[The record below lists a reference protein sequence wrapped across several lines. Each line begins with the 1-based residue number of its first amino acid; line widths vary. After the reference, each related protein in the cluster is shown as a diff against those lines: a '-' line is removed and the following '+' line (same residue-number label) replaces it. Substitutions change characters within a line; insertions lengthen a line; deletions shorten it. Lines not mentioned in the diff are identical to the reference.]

1 MPGLCY
7 TLWLMFSG
15 EKLFMKKVLV
25 LGGGRIGAA
34 IAKNLSVDH
43 QVTLADLNTSHLNHL
58 KEDCQITQANA
69 CDDNE
74 LAALVQPFDLVVG
87 ALPSLLGFDRLRQL
101 IALKKPIVD
110 ISFFAEDALTLND
123 LAKANNVTALVD
135 FGLAPGI
142 SNLYAGHFVDQFDQ
156 VESFACKVGGVP
168 VERLKPF
175 EYKAP
180 FAPLDVIEEYT
191 RPARMRRDGKDVTF
205 PAMSEIESL
214 YFKGVGHMEAFNT
227 DGLRSLLQTVD
238 IPTMAEKTVR
248 YNGHA
253 HLIQQLIDGGFFKAE
268 HRDATARVLL
278 EQWQFEENEPDLTVM
293 EISAQG
299 IKNGQPK
306 SENYQLIDHYDHDN
320 NVSSMARTTG
330 YTCAAGVRL
339 ALSHELPNG
348 VLPPEIIGQNK
359 TWFNH
364 IMNELASHNI
374 ELKIT

>member
-1 MPGLCY
+1 MIN
-7 TLWLMFSG
+7 
-15 EKLFMKKVLV
+15 KVLV

-43 QVTLADLNTSHLNHL
+43 EVTLADLNISHLSGLSTHCEL
-58 KEDCQITQANA
+58 VAVNA
-69 CDDNE
+69 CDDNN
-74 LAALVQPFDLVVG
+74 LAKLVKPFDLVVG
-87 ALPSLLGFDRLRQL
+87 ALPSLLGFDRLRAL
-101 IALKKPIVD
+101 IELKKNIVD

-123 LAKANNVTALVD
+123 LAKANGVTALVD
-135 FGLAPGI
+135 FGLAPGM
-142 SNLYAGHFVDQFDQ
+142 SNLYAGHFVDQYDQ
-156 VESFACKVGGVP
+156 VDSFVCKVGGVP

-191 RPARMRRDGKDVTF
+191 RPARMKRQGQEIIL

-253 HLIQQLIDGGFFKAE
+253 GLIQQLIDGGFFKDE
-268 HRDATARVLL
+268 HRENTAKVLL
-278 EQWQFEENEPDLTVM
+278 EQWQFAENEPDLTVM
-293 EISAQG
+293 EISASG
-299 IKNGQPK
+299 TKDGLAIEE
-306 SENYQLIDHYDHDN
+306 SFQLIDHYDHQN
-320 NVSSMARTTG
+320 NISSMARTTG
-330 YTCAAGVRL
+330 FTCAAGVRL
-339 ALSHELPNG
+339 ALAHDDLPKG
-348 VLPPEIIGQNK
+348 VIPPEIIGQNQ

-364 IMNELASHNI
+364 IFAELAQHNI
-374 ELKIT
+374 KINKQ

>member
-1 MPGLCY
+1 
-7 TLWLMFSG
+7 
-15 EKLFMKKVLV
+15 MKKVLV

-43 QVTLADLNTSHLNHL
+43 QVTLADINTAHLGQLQNSCEL
-58 KEDCQITQANA
+58 ITANA
-69 CDDNE
+69 CDDKE
-74 LAALVQPFDLVVG
+74 LASLVQPFDVVVG
-87 ALPSLLGFDRLRQL
+87 ALPSLLGFDRLRAL
-101 IALKKPIVD
+101 IELKKNIVD
-110 ISFFAEDALTLND
+110 ISFFAEDALALNE
-123 LAKANNVTALVD
+123 LAQTNGVTALVD

-142 SNLYAGHFVDQFDQ
+142 SNLYAGHFVDQYDQ
-156 VESFACKVGGVP
+156 VDSFACKVGGVP

-191 RPARMRRDGKDVTF
+191 RPARMRRDGKEVIF

-253 HLIQQLIDGGFFKAE
+253 TLIQQLLDAGFFKPE
-268 HRDATARVLL
+268 HRDATAKVLL

-293 EISAQG
+293 EISANG
-299 IKNGQPK
+299 TKNGQPHA
-306 SENYQLIDHYDHDN
+306 ETYQLIDHYDQQN

-330 YTCAAGVRL
+330 FTCAAGVRL
-339 ALSHELPNG
+339 ALNHDLPKG
-348 VLPPEIIGQNK
+348 VLPPEIIGQNQ
-359 TWFNH
+359 TWFEH
-364 IMNELASHNI
+364 IMTELASH
-374 ELKIT
+374 KIKLEAL

>member
-1 MPGLCY
+1 
-7 TLWLMFSG
+7 
-15 EKLFMKKVLV
+15 MKKVLV

-43 QVTLADLNTSHLNHL
+43 DVTLADLSIDHLSDLQGDCHL
-58 KEDCQITQANA
+58 VAANA
-69 CDDNE
+69 CDDQA
-74 LAALVQPFDLVVG
+74 LAALVEPFDVVVG
-87 ALPSLLGFDRLRQL
+87 ALPSLLGFDRLKAL
-101 IALKKPIVD
+101 IELNKNIVD
-110 ISFFAEDALTLND
+110 ISFFAEDALALND
-123 LAKANNVTALVD
+123 LAQQKGVTALVD

-142 SNLYAGHFVDQFDQ
+142 SNLYAGHFVNQYDQ
-156 VESFACKVGGVP
+156 VDAFACKVGGVP

-191 RPARMRRDGKDVTF
+191 RPARMRRDGQDITL
-205 PAMSEIESL
+205 PAMSEIETL

-248 YNGHA
+248 YSGHA
-253 HLIQQLIDGGFFKAE
+253 TLIQQLIDAGFFKPE
-268 HRDATARVLL
+268 HRNATAKVLL
-278 EQWQFEENEPDLTVM
+278 EQWQFAEHEPDLTVM
-293 EISAQG
+293 EISASG
-299 IKNGQPK
+299 SKNGQPIK
-306 SENYQLIDHYDHDN
+306 ETLQLIDHYDQHN

-339 ALSHELPNG
+339 MLSQDDLPKG

-359 TWFNH
+359 VWFDQ
-364 IMNELASHNI
+364 IFAELAQHDI
-374 ELKIT
+374 QVIKH

>member
-1 MPGLCY
+1 MNR
-7 TLWLMFSG
+7 
-15 EKLFMKKVLV
+15 VLV

-34 IAKNLSVDH
+34 IAKNLSDDH
-43 QVTLADLNTSHLNHL
+43 DVTLADLNTDHLNHL
-58 KEDCQITQANA
+58 SVHCNVVAANA
-69 CDDNE
+69 CDDGA
-74 LAALVQPFDLVVG
+74 LAQLVEPFDIVVG
-87 ALPSLLGFDRLRQL
+87 ALPSLLGFDRLRAL
-101 IALKKPIVD
+101 IELKKDIVD
-110 ISFFAEDALTLND
+110 ISFFAEDALTLNE
-123 LAKANNVTALVD
+123 LAQSNGVSALVD

-142 SNLYAGHFVDQFDQ
+142 SNLYAGHFVDQYDH

-191 RPARMRRDGKDVTF
+191 RPARMRRDGKEVIF

-253 HLIQQLIDGGFFKAE
+253 TLIQQLLDGGFFKPE
-268 HRDATARVLL
+268 HRDATAKVLL

-293 EISAQG
+293 EISASG
-299 IKNGQPK
+299 EKNGQSH
-306 SENYQLIDHYDHDN
+306 SETYQLIDHYDHEN

-339 ALSHELPNG
+339 ALNHDLPHG
-348 VLPPEIIGQNK
+348 VLPPEIIGQNQN
-359 TWFNH
+359 WFKH
-364 IMNELASHNI
+364 IMSELATHNI
-374 ELKIT
+374 NLKTV

>member
-1 MPGLCY
+1 
-7 TLWLMFSG
+7 
-15 EKLFMKKVLV
+15 MKKVLV

-34 IAKNLSVDH
+34 IAKNLSYDH
-43 QVTLADLNTSHLNHL
+43 QVTLADLNTSHLEHL
-58 KEDCQITQANA
+58 QHDCHITQANA
-69 CDDNE
+69 CDDTE
-74 LAALVQPFDLVVG
+74 LTALVQPFDLVVG
-87 ALPSLLGFDRLRQL
+87 ALPSLLGFDRLRKL
-101 IALKKPIVD
+101 IELKKTIVD
-110 ISFFAEDALTLND
+110 ISFFAEDALTLNEM
-123 LAKANNVTALVD
+123 AKSQDVTALVD

-142 SNLYAGHFVDQFDQ
+142 SNLYAGHFVDQYDQ

-191 RPARMRRDGKDVTF
+191 RPARMKRDGKEVIF
-205 PAMSEIESL
+205 PAMSEIESI

-253 HLIQQLIDGGFFKAE
+253 TLIQQLIDGGFFKTE
-268 HRDATARVLL
+268 HREATAKVLL

-299 IKNGQPK
+299 TKNGHSH
-306 SENYQLIDHYDHDN
+306 SETYQLIDHYDHEN
-320 NVSSMARTTG
+320 KVSSMARTTG

-339 ALSHELPNG
+339 ALNPEVQLPTG
-348 VLPPEIIGQNK
+348 VLPPEIIGQNQ
-359 TWFNH
+359 TWFTH
-364 IMNELASHNI
+364 IMDELATHQIRLQS
-374 ELKIT
+374 T

>member
-1 MPGLCY
+1 
-7 TLWLMFSG
+7 
-15 EKLFMKKVLV
+15 MKKVLV

-43 QVTLADLNTSHLNHL
+43 EVTLADLSIDHLSHLRG
-58 KEDCQITQANA
+58 DCQLVAANA
-69 CDDNE
+69 CDDH
-74 LAALVQPFDLVVG
+74 ALTSLVEPFDVVVG
-87 ALPSLLGFDRLRQL
+87 ALPSLLGFDRLRAL
-101 IALKKPIVD
+101 IELKKNIVD
-110 ISFFAEDALTLND
+110 ISFFAEDALALNE
-123 LAKANNVTALVD
+123 LAQQNDVTALVD

-142 SNLYAGHFVDQFDQ
+142 SNLYAGHFVDQYDQ
-156 VESFACKVGGVP
+156 VDAFACKVGGVP

-191 RPARMRRDGKDVTF
+191 RPARMRRDGKDIIL

-227 DGLRSLLQTVD
+227 DGLRSLLQTVN

-253 HLIQQLIDGGFFKAE
+253 GLIQQLLDAGFFKPE
-268 HRDATARVLL
+268 HRDATAKVLL
-278 EQWQFEENEPDLTVM
+278 EQWQFGENEPDLTVM
-293 EISAQG
+293 EISASG
-299 IKNGQPK
+299 SKNGQPIA
-306 SENYQLIDHYDHDN
+306 ETFQLIDHYDHTN

-339 ALSHELPNG
+339 MLSHDDLPKG

-359 TWFNH
+359 SWFDP
-364 IMNELASHNI
+364 IFSELTQHNI
-374 ELKIT
+374 HVVKQ